1 MKKTLALSVLATL
14 AMSSEIHDNNLSS
27 LREATESLK
36 KVGET
41 ISKNPKILKNV
52 VSKMLGFED
61 VQTFDDLLTENELF
75 SLESLKALIKQAI
88 ENDALRRIEHNDNE
102 DDDNN
107 SRAKNYIK
115 FDDDYEENNFALL
128 MNLIQEGK
136 KFAHENKEQKKL
148 RGNQFVKFDIREEKV
163 QEAVEELLFK
173 LPPIQVR
180 PVSKKVVP
188 HKNPTPIKKDENT

>member
-1 MKKTLALSVLATL
+1 
-14 AMSSEIHDNNLSS
+14 
-27 LREATESLK
+27 
-36 KVGET
+36 
-41 ISKNPKILKNV
+41 
-52 VSKMLGFED
+52 MLGFKD
-61 VQTFDDLLTENELF
+61 IQTFDDLLTENELF

-88 ENDALRRIEHNDNE
+88 ENDTLRRIEHNDNE

-128 MNLIQEGK
+128 MNLVQEGK
-136 KFAHENKEQKKL
+136 KFARENKEQKKL

-163 QEAVEELLFK
+163 KEAVEELLFK

-188 HKNPTPIKKDENT
+188 HKNPTPIKKDENTE